1 MSRHHR
7 WRGTLLRHTPTAGYA
22 QLLISLRTTEDRA
35 ERFGVVRDS
44 VAWAIYDL
52 FKFMDAPKL
61 SRGPR
66 ALWAFVDARGI
77 VDYRTLTPDIGALQ
91 HLQATGAAGA
101 GCTIEKILLT
111 RVTPGRGRAS
121 DGGPDV

>member
-1 MSRHHR
+1 VSRYHR
-7 WRGTLLRHTPTAGYA
+7 WRGTLHRHRPGAGYA

-52 FKFMDAPKL
+52 FKFMDATKL
-61 SRGPR
+61 SRKPR

-77 VDYRTLTPDIGALQ
+77 VDHRTLTPDIGALQ

-101 GCTIEKILLT
+101 GCTIEKIELHRL
-111 RVTPGRGRAS
+111 TPGRTTE
-121 DGGPDV
+121 

>member
-1 MSRHHR
+1 MIRHR
-7 WRGTLLRHTPTAGYA
+7 WRGTLLRHPPSPGYA
-22 QLLISLRTTEDRA
+22 QLLISLRTTDDRA
-35 ERFGVVRDS
+35 ERFGVVRAS

-66 ALWAFVDARGI
+66 ALWAFVDARGT
-77 VDYRTLTPDIGALQ
+77 VDYRSLTQDIGALQ
-91 HLQATGAAGA
+91 HLQATKSAGVN
-101 GCTIEKILLT
+101 CTIEKILLT
-111 RVTPGRGRAS
+111 RVTPGRGRAP